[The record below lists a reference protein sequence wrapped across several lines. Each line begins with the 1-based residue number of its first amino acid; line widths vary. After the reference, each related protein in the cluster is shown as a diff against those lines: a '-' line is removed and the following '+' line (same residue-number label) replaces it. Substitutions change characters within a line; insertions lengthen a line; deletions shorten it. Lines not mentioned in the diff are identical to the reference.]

1 MAAGGAS
8 CFASRDPVVPRR
20 PFLAPLFNEKEYF
33 YRARVLRRAW
43 KEAVSAGRPDRPAV
57 QVSSQICL
65 PVALTWSGARR
76 QRISTLRTFMSASV
90 SSRLRRG
97 RFLRRQHHLRC
108 SLWDQPS
115 DPRRRRRRQRTQ
127 WRRRVSRLSYQLFV
141 LRFEV

>member
-1 MAAGGAS
+1 MAAGGAAGS
-8 CFASRDPVVPRR
+8 ASREVPPRTPVR
-20 PFLAPLFNEKEYF
+20 APLLLNEKEYF
-33 YRARVLRRAW
+33 YRARVLRRAR